1 MSSRER
7 YHCMISTCDWHYERD
22 GKPTGA
28 ELERALMFGPADAS
42 LDRAARTN
50 AILREH
56 FETHTLEEWVAE
68 VSRERRR
75 ADKAEKELAEVRAL
89 MATQLDAIVLHISV
103 APEPEAPDDYAVPAW
118 YVGYEQ
124 AMEDAARIAR
134 EVGGGE

>member
-1 MSSRER
+1 MSWRVR
-7 YHCMISTCDWHYERD
+7 YHCMISTCGWYFERD
-22 GKPTGA
+22 SMPDSA

-68 VSRERRR
+68 VSRERQR
-75 ADKAEKELAEVRAL
+75 ADKAERELAEVRAL
-89 MATQLDAIVLHISV
+89 MATQLDAIVLHISE

-118 YVGYEQ
+118 YAGYER